1 VWLSHVEAA
10 VARGDWID
18 PQAGRLAFGPY
29 AKRWI
34 TERPLAART
43 VNKYERLLS
52 RHLEPDLGTLDL
64 VDISTARVRSWRAE
78 RLAAGVGQPTVAG
91 AYRLLRAVLQTAVD
105 DELLRRNP
113 CRIKGADQDNS
124 PERPVATVAEVYA
137 IAGKIRPWY
146 RALVLMA
153 AFTSLRWGELIAL
166 RRRDLDLDAG
176 FVTVRSAVVEIDS
189 KLDGARPKSLAGVR
203 EVGIPDVLVPELREH
218 VRRWSESG
226 SHGRVFKGP
235 NGATPRRSN
244 FNRLWQEAVA
254 AAGIAPEVGLHFHD
268 LRHTGN
274 NLTRGA
280 SLKDVM
286 RRLGHASTR
295 AALIYQH
302 ADRESERA
310 IAAGLSETIE
320 AALAESNGH
329 VAGTE
334 ASEPMTEGE
343 PDDPKEAL

>member
-1 VWLSHVEAA
+1 M
-10 VARGDWID
+10 
-18 PQAGRLAFGPY
+18 
-29 AKRWI
+29 
-34 TERPLAART
+34 
-43 VNKYERLLS
+43 
-52 RHLEPDLGTLDL
+52 
-64 VDISTARVRSWRAE
+64 
-78 RLAAGVGQPTVAG
+78 
-91 AYRLLRAVLQTAVD
+91 
-105 DELLRRNP
+105 
-113 CRIKGADQDNS
+113 
-124 PERPVATVAEVYA
+124 ATVAEVYA

-189 KLDGARPKSLAGVR
+189 KLDGGRPKSLAGVR
-203 EVGIPDVLVPELREH
+203 EIGIPDVLLPEPREH
-218 VRRWSESG
+218 VRRWSEPG

-254 AAGIAPEVGLHFHD
+254 AAGIAPEVRLHFHD

-286 RRLGHASTR
+286 RRLGHTSTR

-302 ADRESERA
+302 ADRDSERA
-310 IAAGLSETIE
+310 IAAGLSETIR
-320 AALAESNGH
+320 AALSEPNGH

-334 ASEPMTEGE
+334 ASEPTSEGE
-343 PDDPKEAL
+343 SDDPWEAL

>member
-1 VWLSHVEAA
+1 
-10 VARGDWID
+10 
-18 PQAGRLAFGPY
+18 
-29 AKRWI
+29 
-34 TERPLAART
+34 
-43 VNKYERLLS
+43 
-52 RHLEPDLGTLDL
+52 
-64 VDISTARVRSWRAE
+64 
-78 RLAAGVGQPTVAG
+78 
-91 AYRLLRAVLQTAVD
+91 
-105 DELLRRNP
+105 
-113 CRIKGADQDNS
+113 
-124 PERPVATVAEVYA
+124 
-137 IAGKIRPWY
+137 
-146 RALVLMA
+146 
-153 AFTSLRWGELIAL
+153 
-166 RRRDLDLDAG
+166 
-176 FVTVRSAVVEIDS
+176 VTVRSAVVEIDS
-189 KLDGARPKSLAGVR
+189 KLDSGRPKSLAGVR
-203 EVGIPDVLVPELREH
+203 EVGIPDVLLPELREH

-310 IAAGLSETIE
+310 IAAGLSGTIE

-329 VAGTE
+329 VAGTK
-334 ASEPMTEGE
+334 ASEPTSEGQ
-343 PDDPKEAL
+343 PDDPGKAL